1 MLIRKSSVHGQNEG
15 VEQIVTIYVERET
28 MQLYGSN
35 GVIDAQLFACEGQRS
50 SFLQEYWV

>member
-1 MLIRKSSVHGQNEG
+1 MFSSVHGRNEG

-28 MQLYGSN
+28 VQLSGSN
-35 GVIDAQLFACEGQRS
+35 GVTDAQLLACGGQRS